1 MDATEDETPLAG
13 ASNEMKELLGLFD
26 APAFARRGQD
36 LEHALARLDA
46 RCCRERA
53 AMLEMVRLR
62 LKQWAAV
69 ATGSETALEV
79 FTAPIDG
86 LWPASSA
93 PPPVWAERAA
103 PTRKLRSVARV
114 LVASLE
120 RFNRRWDR
128 VLDETNLD
136 HLNRMIDH
144 YNRYYVLEKECSLGS
159 ARLASRYFVPRPRLT
174 RATLLE
180 AHPPLPIPV
189 LKSSS
194 EGPVGGHPPSR

>member
-1 MDATEDETPLAG
+1 MDATEDETPMSG

-36 LEHALARLDA
+36 LEYALARLDA
-46 RCCRERA
+46 RCRRERA
-53 AMLEMVRLR
+53 TMLEMVRLR

-79 FTAPIDG
+79 FIAPIDG

-93 PPPVWAERAA
+93 SPPLWADRAA
-103 PTRKLRSVARV
+103 PARKLRSVARE

-120 RFNRRWDR
+120 RFNRRWGR
-128 VLDETNLD
+128 LLDETNLEQI
-136 HLNRMIDH
+136 NRMIDH

-159 ARLASRYFVPRPRLT
+159 ARLAARHFVPRPRLT
-174 RATLLE
+174 RPTLLE
-180 AHPPLPIPV
+180 AHPMLPIPV
-189 LKSSS
+189 LKS
-194 EGPVGGHPPSR
+194 PS

>member
-1 MDATEDETPLAG
+1 METTEDETPLAG

-36 LEHALARLDA
+36 LEHALARIDA
-46 RCCRERA
+46 RSQRERA
-53 AMLEMVRLR
+53 VMLEMVRLR

-79 FTAPIDG
+79 FTAPIDD
-86 LWPASSA
+86 LWPAASA
-93 PPPVWAERAA
+93 PPPLWAERAA
-103 PTRKLRSVARV
+103 PARKLRSVARD

-120 RFNRRWDR
+120 RFNRRWER
-128 VLDETNLD
+128 FIDETNLE
-136 HLNRMIDH
+136 HINRLIDH

-174 RATLLE
+174 HATLLE
-180 AHPPLPIPV
+180 NHPLLPIPG
-189 LKSSS
+189 LKS
-194 EGPVGGHPPSR
+194 PS